1 MFDLNFINTLI
12 EIIKATTICDGV
24 RFINHQEY
32 KTLRNKTQST
42 KEGINNTLKYID
54 KLSFTD
60 YEPIFRYS
68 IYVIKYF
75 NLTDTFELLRK
86 RRSLNTRCY
95 N

>member
-1 MFDLNFINTLI
+1 MFDLNFINRLI
-12 EIIKATTICDGV
+12 EIIKATTICDRV

-32 KTLRNKTQST
+32 KTLRNLSPST
-42 KEGINNTLKYID
+42 KEGINNTIKYID
-54 KLSFTD
+54 KLSFID
-60 YEPIFRYS
+60 YEPIYRYS

-86 RRSLNTRCY
+86 RRTLNRRCF